1 MYWDCNIRVRGSSS
15 RNSPPF
21 ALVEAAA
28 GRWPRALV
36 ARCRSGYS
44 CQALCSFVFAAA
56 SFSSLL
62 SSTGSSSSG
71 HSCNEKSHHS
81 SQVRVWDAETLEC
94 EHVLPQPAGAEVFA
108 LLAAP
113 RPGWGAA
120 AEEMWGAVG
129 EHVVVWGRD

>member
-1 MYWDCNIRVRGSSS
+1 M
-15 RNSPPF
+15 
-21 ALVEAAA
+21 
-28 GRWPRALV
+28 
-36 ARCRSGYS
+36 
-44 CQALCSFVFAAA
+44 
-56 SFSSLL
+56 
-62 SSTGSSSSG
+62 
-71 HSCNEKSHHS
+71 
-81 SQVRVWDAETLEC
+81 RVWDAETLEC